1 MMKGI
6 ARSGRNLE
14 GNIAVLFDIRRDCVL
29 HASRFRI
36 QGTVNVKEKDRGR
49 RFRRRICPQRWCL
62 GYIR

>member
-6 ARSGRNLE
+6 ARIRRNLE
-14 GNIAVLFDIRRDCVL
+14 GNIAVLLDVRRDCVL

-36 QGTVNVKEKDRGR
+36 QGAVNVKEKDRGK
-49 RFRRRICPQRWCL
+49 RFRRGLRPQRWCL